1 MNETHPT
8 TDYAMLKRQLA
19 ALLDTRDWVTNT
31 SQMAAF
37 IFQQVPELNWAG
49 FYIQREERVLRL
61 GPFQGQPACNP
72 IEFEAGVCG
81 AAART
86 RQTQRVEDVHAFP
99 GHIACDAASRSEL
112 VVPLISNDRLWGVLD
127 LDSPLPGRFALE
139 DQEGIEALCQVLMD
153 QTDLPDLIG

>member
-1 MNETHPT
+1 MNDTRPI
-8 TDYAMLKRQLA
+8 TDYGMLKRQLT

-37 IFQQVPELNWAG
+37 IFQQIPELNWAG

-72 IEFEAGVCG
+72 IAFEEGVCG

-112 VVPLISNDRLWGVLD
+112 VVPLIVDDRLWGVLD
-127 LDSPLPGRFALE
+127 LDSPLPGRFSIE
-139 DQEGIEALCQVLMD
+139 DQAGIEAMCQVLVA
-153 QTDLPDLIG
+153 QSDLPTSI

>member
-1 MNETHPT
+1 MSNTRPT
-8 TDYAMLKRQLA
+8 TDYAMLKRQLM

-31 SQMAAF
+31 AQMAAF
-37 IFQQVPELNWAG
+37 IFQQVPDLNWAG

-72 IEFEAGVCG
+72 IGFEDGVCG

-86 RQTQRVEDVHAFP
+86 AETQRVEDVHAFP

-112 VVPLISNDRLWGVLD
+112 VVPLSIGDRLWGVLD
-127 LDSPLPGRFALE
+127 LDSPLPGRFGIE
-139 DQEGIEALCQVLMD
+139 DQEGIEALCQVLIE
-153 QTDLPDLIG
+153 QTDLPDRV